1 MKTLTRSVLRE
12 LPADFA
18 TLCASDIMQT
28 NLITVRASDPLEE
41 VERTLSDAH
50 ISGVPV
56 LDDNDSIIGVLSM
69 TDLVNNYAE
78 DDDLPV
84 GADYRDLEEDA
95 DPTEVVAYRRM
106 PGDALCAGDLMTT
119 EISTVMPTAGL
130 REVARTMVN
139 HHVHRVLVVECGRVV
154 GLITTLDVLRA
165 FAN

>member
-56 LDDNDSIIGVLSM
+56 
-69 TDLVNNYAE
+69 LVNNYAE

-139 HHVHRVLVVECGRVV
+139 HQVHRVLVVECGRVV

-165 FAN
+165 LAN